1 MSKVKKIWLGI
12 GIAVLSLLVIGGIVF
27 WLLYPELTAQWAN
40 VAWDWLNA
48 PLPVV
53 GVSIFI
59 LGGFVIKF
67 ISMTSWG
74 KTQVA
79 KLKAKYEDF
88 KSQVGIELDLKQTT
102 IDEQKAELE
111 EMRTKYEYLKNQFI
125 ALCEIIKNKKV
136 NELGEKVKNEETI
149 NSDATKE

>member
-1 MSKVKKIWLGI
+1 MSKVKKTWLIVGI
-12 GIAVLSLLVIGGIVF
+12 SILSVLAVGGVIF
-27 WLLYPELTAQWAN
+27 WLLYPELVAQWAN

-53 GVSIFI
+53 GISVLIMGMFI
-59 LGGFVIKF
+59 IKLV
-67 ISMTSWG
+67 SMTSWG
-74 KTQVA
+74 KAQVA

-149 NSDATKE
+149 DSDATKE